1 MKCPLCGFPMDME
14 AFGGHPRGLESLY
27 VCRHCYFT
35 SNKIVRV
42 NVIEILDP
50 DPEGEDVLRL
60 NAQPTAET
68 ESRLLKV
75 EVESVE
81 ELERLAKWLGA
92 PVVRD
97 REGNDAVIDVRDGVL
112 YFVRRD
118 EK

>member
-1 MKCPLCGFPMDME
+1 MRRAALEM
-14 AFGGHPRGLESLY
+14 ARGLS
-27 VCRHCYFT
+27 VAPVVVFH
-35 SNKIVRV
+35 
-42 NVIEILDP
+42 
-50 DPEGEDVLRL
+50 EGEGVLRL

-68 ESRLLKV
+68 ENRLLKV

-112 YFVRRD
+112 YFVRRR
-118 EK
+118 ER

>member
-35 SNKIVRV
+35 DKKIVRV
-42 NVIEILDP
+42 NVIVILDGS
-50 DPEGEDVLRL
+50 EGESALRL

-75 EVESVE
+75 EVES
-81 ELERLAKWLGA
+81 LEDLEKLAKWLGA
-92 PVVRD
+92 PIVKD
-97 REGNDAVIDVRDGVL
+97 RRGNDCVIDVRDGVL
-112 YFVRRD
+112 YFVRR
-118 EK
+118 EQK